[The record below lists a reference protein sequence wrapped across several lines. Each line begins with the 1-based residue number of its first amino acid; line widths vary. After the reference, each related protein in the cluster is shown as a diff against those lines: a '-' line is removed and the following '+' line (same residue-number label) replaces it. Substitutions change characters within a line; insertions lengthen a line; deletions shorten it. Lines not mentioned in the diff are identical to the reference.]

1 MGDPENA
8 ERFGAREE
16 TVMKLVLSALLVLLA
31 LSQVAEAKK
40 KVLVTQDNA
49 AKAQAT
55 RQQLDNASTG
65 GIRPAADAKARA
77 TDGMQYPPAL
87 YFNFL

>member
-1 MGDPENA
+1 
-8 ERFGAREE
+8 
-16 TVMKLVLSALLVLLA
+16 MKLVLSALLVLLA

-55 RQQLDNASTG
+55 RPPLDNASTG
-65 GIRPAADAKARA
+65 GIRPAADAKAPA